1 MENEEV
7 KNMENRA
14 KSHGESFLDSRTDP
28 LIKEL
33 ATYIQLDFSIAID
46 QWLLCASF
54 PTILN
59 GSVHGS

>member
-46 QWLLCASF
+46 Q
-54 PTILN
+54 
-59 GSVHGS
+59 